1 MDISPNKCWVTAK
14 FGLIRTIPR
23 CIWNFLGSGVQEA
36 DATGT
41 LAYAWGDFLA
51 RVCLAYLPTNRVHI
65 SSLASFHLWE
75 IQTLVTGS
83 VTSVRG
89 GNRKQ
94 LNHGLRKGRKQL
106 NHGLRKR
113 RKQLNHDLRKGRKQL
128 NHCHGLRNEFSSF
141 DPNFCMDISP
151 KVTAK
156 FGLIRTI
163 PGCISIFPGC
173 KVIYMGLLAN
183 YLQSPPGQQTLLL
196 PTKEK
201 MSRETW
207 PITSLLYIQLDTSTV
222 RRKWQRPGERGG
234 VTHHFV
240 ILKIS
245 K

>member
-128 NHCHGLRNEFSSF
+128 NHCHAYAT
-141 DPNFCMDISP
+141 NFHL
-151 KVTAK
+151 
-156 FGLIRTI
+156 LIR
-163 PGCISIFPGC
+163 IFAWTSLQ
-173 KVIYMGLLAN
+173 KW
-183 YLQSPPGQQTLLL
+183 LQSLASFGRFLDVFRFFLDAKLFIWDFSQITYKVHPGSKPCFCQ
-196 PTKEK
+196 PKRKCHEK
-201 MSRETW
+201 
-207 PITSLLYIQLDTSTV
+207 
-222 RRKWQRPGERGG
+222 PGP
-234 VTHHFV
+234 
-240 ILKIS
+240 
-245 K
+245 